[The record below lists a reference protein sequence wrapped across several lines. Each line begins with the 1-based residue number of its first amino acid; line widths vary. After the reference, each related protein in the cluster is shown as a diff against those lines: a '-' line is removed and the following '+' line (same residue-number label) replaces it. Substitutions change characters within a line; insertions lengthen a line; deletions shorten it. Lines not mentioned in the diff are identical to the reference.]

1 MSILL
6 TDKLAF
12 NSDHDQVF
20 GNQCSGFGQAHN
32 VVGLNMLI
40 RH

>member
-1 MSILL
+1 MSGQ
-6 TDKLAF
+6 
-12 NSDHDQVF
+12 QVF
-20 GNQCSGFGQAHN
+20 GNQCSGFGQAQN